1 MFDAEHAITINVRL
15 FACAKCF
22 ATRTVTRA
30 KPQPRTRIVA
40 MTIIQYFA
48 ALLAMGALLAYFV
61 RARTERARRDAPPH
75 RVHFPF
81 TRRVRRPPKPTDV
94 RSYPACPAPARADA
108 SSSRAPHRERRPN
121 ACTRSA

>member
-1 MFDAEHAITINVRL
+1 MRL

-61 RARTERARRDAPPH
+61 RARTERARRDAPPLSSTFS
-75 RVHFPF
+75 VHAACEASSQ
-81 TRRVRRPPKPTDV
+81 PTDV

>member
-1 MFDAEHAITINVRL
+1 VRL

-61 RARTERARRDAPPH
+61 RARTERARRDAPPLS
-75 RVHFPF
+75 RTFSVHAACEASSPAD
-81 TRRVRRPPKPTDV
+81 RRPFVPRVP
-94 RSYPACPAPARADA
+94 RAR
-108 SSSRAPHRERRPN
+108 
-121 ACTRSA
+121 TR

>member
-1 MFDAEHAITINVRL
+1 MRL

-81 TRRVRRPPKPTDV
+81 TRRVRRPPQADR
-94 RSYPACPAPARADA
+94 RSFVPRVPRAR
-108 SSSRAPHRERRPN
+108 
-121 ACTRSA
+121 TR